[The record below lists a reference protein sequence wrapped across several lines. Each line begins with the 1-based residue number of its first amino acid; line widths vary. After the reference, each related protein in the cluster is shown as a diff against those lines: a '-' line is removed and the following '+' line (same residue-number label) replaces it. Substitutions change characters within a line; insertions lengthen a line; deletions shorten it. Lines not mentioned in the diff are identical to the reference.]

1 MYENMSISEIVFL
14 TFFFFFQ
21 NNLDDS
27 FHVAIP
33 KAVIL
38 RSTHLPWMEYLLL
51 DTIYI
56 TFILHVSTFRMI
68 LQSTPENFLQ
78 KL

>member
-1 MYENMSISEIVFL
+1 MYESMSISEIVFL
-14 TFFFFFQ
+14 TFLFFQ
-21 NNLDDS
+21 NNLDNS
-27 FHVAIP
+27 FRIAIP
-33 KAVIL
+33 KDIIL
-38 RSTHLPWMEYLLL
+38 RSTHLAWMEYLLL